1 MKPDEGKKWMRYRGP
16 EVLKPSECRKL
27 LRGTGAQGKFANNIN
42 VRSCGESNRG
52 GLHMKPHGWRKLRGT
67 WAEEKVRYYNKRS
80 ATSSREIRREA

>member
-52 GLHMKPHGWRKLRGT
+52 GATHETKWMEEVERHMGG
-67 WAEEKVRYYNKRS
+67 
-80 ATSSREIRREA
+80 RES